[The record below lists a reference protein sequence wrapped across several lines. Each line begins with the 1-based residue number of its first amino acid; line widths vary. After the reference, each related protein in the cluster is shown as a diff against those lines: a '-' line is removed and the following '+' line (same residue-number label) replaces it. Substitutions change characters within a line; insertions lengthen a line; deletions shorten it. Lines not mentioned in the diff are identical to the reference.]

1 MIIVMGDL
9 NAKVGSSN
17 AHREE
22 VMGKFGVGIM
32 NDNGER
38 LCDFC
43 SVNGLV
49 ITGTIFPHKEIH
61 KLTWR
66 SPDGKTVNQI
76 DHVVVNGRMRTS
88 IMDTRV
94 MRGADVYS
102 DYYLLRTRVRLKL
115 ARVERGKMARV
126 RFDIHKLRSEEIR
139 KRYNI
144 EVKNRFEAPGDIEDQ
159 EEEHDKLL
167 EAYRDAAEKV
177 IGRSKKQSKPW
188 IGDKTWKKVK
198 ERKDIKLRME
208 GARSE
213 RLKQRWRKEYKVK
226 DKEVKG
232 SAREDK
238 RNWLEE
244 KAAAAEKAAENG
256 RNRELYNMTKAI
268 VEERKRQ
275 EVGVRNKQGE
285 LKTEA
290 REKLQRW
297 VEHFSETLNR
307 DDPTNP
313 VEEYSREEE
322 DEIEEIEAGKAVGV
336 DEVGPDLL
344 RPDMEGTAG
353 RLTRCYNRLWEAE
366 RWLKVRKKGRIVKI
380 LKKGDCAIVTTGEG

>member
-17 AHREE
+17 AHRGE

-76 DHVVVNGRMRTS
+76 DHVMVNVRVRAS

-102 DYYLLRTRVRLKL
+102 DYYLLRTRIRLKL
-115 ARVERGKMARV
+115 AQVERGKMARV
-126 RFDIHKLRSEEIR
+126 RFDIRKLQSEEIR

-144 EVKNRFEAPGDIEDQ
+144 EVKNRFEALGDIEDP
-159 EEEHDKLL
+159 EKEHDKLL

-188 IGDKTWKKVK
+188 IGDKT
-198 ERKDIKLRME
+198 
-208 GARSE
+208 
-213 RLKQRWRKEYKVK
+213 
-226 DKEVKG
+226 
-232 SAREDK
+232 
-238 RNWLEE
+238 
-244 KAAAAEKAAENG
+244 
-256 RNRELYNMTKAI
+256 
-268 VEERKRQ
+268 
-275 EVGVRNKQGE
+275 
-285 LKTEA
+285 
-290 REKLQRW
+290 
-297 VEHFSETLNR
+297 
-307 DDPTNP
+307 
-313 VEEYSREEE
+313 
-322 DEIEEIEAGKAVGV
+322 
-336 DEVGPDLL
+336 
-344 RPDMEGTAG
+344 
-353 RLTRCYNRLWEAE
+353 
-366 RWLKVRKKGRIVKI
+366 
-380 LKKGDCAIVTTGEG
+380 